1 MLKLGPRLVWLAGLV
16 LVAGAGLGAV
26 PPLAEAQSSR
36 HEIRATVMDEEGR
49 LIDGLWVAATPTP
62 YGVAPGEYQGRSTA
76 TGSVRFQLV
85 AGAYSLALYTD
96 QWGQCTVS
104 GLENPEGRLKA
115 AFVAEPG
122 ALSRISIVVGARN
135 APPSAGWVPCNFDIP
150 FYRIE
155 GTVLGPD
162 QEPLEGIGVRA
173 VGQLNDP
180 AFGPWTAPATRSNG
194 TFAVEVPNGPYVLE
208 LFVEREGS
216 ECRLGYYDAG
226 GLRIATSNVH
236 QEETEARRIATDGSD
251 VTGTIIRLRAPLGEL
266 CRSIQGMVTN
276 SHGEPL

>member
-1 MLKLGPRLVWLAGLV
+1 MLKLGPRLVWLTGLV

-36 HEIRATVMDEEGR
+36 HEIRATVVDEEGR
-49 LIDGLWVAATPTP
+49 GVDGLSVAATP
-62 YGVAPGEYQGRSTA
+62 YGVAPGEYQGRRTA
-76 TGSVRFQLV
+76 AGSVRFQLV

-135 APPSAGWVPCNFDIP
+135 APPSARWVPCNFDVP
-150 FYRIE
+150 FYRIQ

-216 ECRLGYYDAG
+216 ECPPRL
-226 GLRIATSNVH
+226 LRRWWSAHRNLERAS
-236 QEETEARRIATDGSD
+236 RGDGSETD
-251 VTGTIIRLRAPLGEL
+251 RNRRQRRDRDHHQVARAPWGTLPEHPGYGHQL
-266 CRSIQGMVTN
+266 AW
-276 SHGEPL
+276 